1 VGQGG
6 EGDEIVVRVRLD
18 EQLGRRAEA
27 DSGGEVSDGEGECLA
42 AVHVAGVAKEPHP
55 RVGTP
60 LKYHLRLRCRRH
72 FLDASGRGTDARR
85 HRVGEP
91 G

>member
-1 VGQGG
+1 MGQGG

-42 AVHVAGVAKEPHP
+42 AVHVAGIAKEPHP
-55 RVGTP
+55 RVGTL
-60 LKYHLRLRCRRH
+60 LKYHLRLRCRCH
-72 FLDASGRGTDARR
+72 FFIQR
-85 HRVGEP
+85 
-91 G
+91 